1 MVAAGG
7 NRPWAEPG
15 LAGFPGE
22 GPQPR
27 RVGPAEPPFLASATG
42 LSGLSGATLGC
53 PWQAWADLDFTRQN
67 RAFRAELDLARP
79 SGAEPGST
87 GLSWVDLG

>member
-1 MVAAGG
+1 MVAVGG

-53 PWQAWADLDFTRQN
+53 PWQAWADLDFTKQSRT
-67 RAFRAELDLARP
+67 FRAEMSQNYEAKW
-79 SGAEPGST
+79 G
-87 GLSWVDLG
+87 